1 MRIFKYIVFISI
13 LSGIFFVIY
22 RQSDK
27 KGFRRWWTS
36 FKTAIIFSAI
46 AASLIPVNPEA
57 IEPPGNNNQVYQ
69 ERTVPVYNPYVSVLD
84 DYRPFGLYM
93 DKIEQPV
100 PRHYVS
106 YHSQSVIKQ
115 LRAGSR
121 LNEAVWLLITIRM
134 LQQQSVGFQ
143 PVRQASPP
151 PHIESARNLLFGKPK
166 ADQSSCRRLSVFD
179 SQQSENKDQFFMSK
193 QEALNVLDNT
203 FTGSKIISETEKIS
217 DWQMA
222 KKVYHLNGLGVNPE
236 EYGMSKA
243 EVNSI
248 RKDGLVKYTM
258 NGGKLPPIE
267 LIRAGQ
273 NRIHDICYNNTTAK
287 KEEGTFGKQDQ
298 PSSLYYNTDTRYII
312 YFNKDDGDL
321 IMGEKFREAYFNRS
335 LIKNNI
341 NIKEN

>member
-1 MRIFKYIVFISI
+1 
-13 LSGIFFVIY
+13 
-22 RQSDK
+22 
-27 KGFRRWWTS
+27 
-36 FKTAIIFSAI
+36 
-46 AASLIPVNPEA
+46 
-57 IEPPGNNNQVYQ
+57 
-69 ERTVPVYNPYVSVLD
+69 
-84 DYRPFGLYM
+84 M

-121 LNEAVWLLITIRM
+121 LNEAAWLLITIWL

-143 PVRQASPP
+143 SVRQASPP

-193 QEALNVLDNT
+193 QEALNLLDNT

-273 NRIHDICYNNTTAK
+273 NRIHDIYYNDTTPK